1 MLETDNGRGN
11 LNWHHFCFHQPNQN
25 QPFFNNTVLS
35 NRCQFQSR
43 YNYNAQKP
51 SSLTLLFENQF
62 QFNHMNCFCMI
73 KNILHAGKYW
83 WILVLCDKIEI
94 EMITLVMTSQV
105 MMKKSCCWSHL
116 TPGCQSEGYTLTH
129 WPIRGCCHAPENVSY
144 FSSCVTSQHYMT
156 LEEVTR

>member
-1 MLETDNGRGN
+1 MA
-11 LNWHHFCFHQPNQN
+11 HHFCFHQPNQN

-73 KNILHAGKYW
+73 KNILHAAKYW

-105 MMKKSCCWSHL
+105 MIKKVMLLISLDTWL
-116 TPGCQSEGYTLTH
+116 
-129 WPIRGCCHAPENVSY
+129 PIRGLHFDALTNQRLLSRSRECELFLLMCH
-144 FSSCVTSQHYMT
+144 VTT
-156 LEEVTR
+156 LYDTRGSHQIGSLFLW